1 MQQHQSPEVQALR
14 IQFQKMVTQAPD
26 NQKDAIRE
34 IKQFMLNT
42 IKKVEAIRK
51 KTEHSN
57 MDFCNVVVGSQ
68 VKDIAGRIVNTY
80 TLVSQDPKA
89 SKKFLTFVS
98 KLSLSKMEKPFEK
111 LQKDSKK
118 VAKMTEEESEV
129 YSEKLVAPLDKYKSQ
144 LVQKMNQIT
153 RSLF

>member
-1 MQQHQSPEVQALR
+1 MQQQSPEIQALR

-26 NQKDAIRE
+26 NQKEAIRE
-34 IKQFMLNT
+34 IKKFMLDT
-42 IKKVEAIRK
+42 VKKVETIRK
-51 KTEHSN
+51 KTEDSN
-57 MDFCNVVVGSQ
+57 IDFCNVVVGNQ
-68 VKDIAGRIVNTY
+68 VKDIAGRVVDTY
-80 TLVSQDPKA
+80 TLVSQDTKA

-111 LQKDSKK
+111 LQKDKAK
-118 VAKMTEEESEV
+118 IAKMTEEESEI

-153 RSLF
+153 SSLF